1 MKVCVVSRNI
11 GNDYKGNFEFDQAL
25 ALKEKGHEVYVLSLD
40 FRSVRRKRKW
50 GIYWSEYKGVHVLRC
65 SFPMGPINDKIFQA
79 VARNRFKKAFEILKK
94 RSGRLDIVHT
104 HFIGIS
110 YIAVYTMKEIIK
122 DTTPVVATE
131 HSSTANVSLEQME
144 DITKRESYY
153 VYNRVDEL
161 ISVSNSLADNIFE
174 NFGIKS
180 KVVYNVFDSEIFELP
195 NREQKRED
203 FVFISAGNLTE
214 NKRMNLLI
222 KGFDRAFGNDV
233 NKNVKLYIFGEGP
246 EKDNLKALICE
257 RRLDD
262 RVILMGKKSRRELSG
277 FYNKADVFAL
287 LSEKETFGVAY
298 IEAMAM
304 GMPVIASYSG
314 GPQSFVNEKVGM
326 FTHDDECEVAETL
339 LEMKTNI
346 EQYDSKYISDYAKHI
361 CSPKTIA
368 EELTEI
374 YEETLRGNYGENSK

>member
-1 MKVCVVSRNI
+1 
-11 GNDYKGNFEFDQAL
+11 
-25 ALKEKGHEVYVLSLD
+25 
-40 FRSVRRKRKW
+40 
-50 GIYWSEYKGVHVLRC
+50 
-65 SFPMGPINDKIFQA
+65 
-79 VARNRFKKAFEILKK
+79 
-94 RSGRLDIVHT
+94 
-104 HFIGIS
+104 
-110 YIAVYTMKEIIK
+110 
-122 DTTPVVATE
+122 
-131 HSSTANVSLEQME
+131 
-144 DITKRESYY
+144 
-153 VYNRVDEL
+153 
-161 ISVSNSLADNIFE
+161 
-174 NFGIKS
+174 
-180 KVVYNVFDSEIFELP
+180 
-195 NREQKRED
+195 
-203 FVFISAGNLTE
+203 
-214 NKRMNLLI
+214 MNLLI